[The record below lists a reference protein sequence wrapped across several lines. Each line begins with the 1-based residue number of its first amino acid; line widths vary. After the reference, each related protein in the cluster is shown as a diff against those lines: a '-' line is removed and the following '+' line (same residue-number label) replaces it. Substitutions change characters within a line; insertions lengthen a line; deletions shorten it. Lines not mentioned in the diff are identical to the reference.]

1 MSKRNYF
8 AIVDVEST
16 MSDTVADIA
25 IVIVD
30 KKGRE
35 YARLAAL
42 ISGADT
48 LFHMRGE
55 GGVFNADKLESRYD
69 AYHAMIES
77 GQRSVMTE
85 AAVNGWIA
93 RAIQQFD
100 PILTAYN
107 IAFDSRICA
116 NSGIDLSGFRARF
129 CLWHCAADMFARTHQ
144 YRQFILDNHL
154 FRPPTAAGNMTYLT
168 NADVMRKYL
177 ANDSGFPDE
186 PHTALEDILD
196 YEIPIL
202 VAVLR
207 RARSVAEL
215 FDRPAYNWRNYQMRD
230 WFMPR

>member
-16 MSDTVADIA
+16 MSDTTADIA

-30 KKGRE
+30 RKGGE

-48 LFHMRGE
+48 LFHLKGE
-55 GGVFNADKLESRYD
+55 GGVFNADKLEARYD
-69 AYHAMIES
+69 EYQKMIAN

-93 RAIQQFD
+93 RAIQQYD

-116 NSGIDLSGFRARF
+116 NSGIDLSGFRASF
-129 CLWHCAADMFARTHQ
+129 CLWHVAADIFAQRRE

-154 FRPPTAAGNMTYLT
+154 FRSPTAAGNMTYIT

-177 ANDSGFPDE
+177 ANDSSFPDE

-202 VAVLR
+202 VEVLKR
-207 RARSVAEL
+207 VRNVEQL

-230 WFMPR
+230 WYIPR